1 MKVEIL
7 KKKVESILGIYID
20 SHVRFWEDSY
30 INGVK
35 DNPEKPRMPCVEWDK
50 ERVEYRWRPVIDPD
64 LGIIANWE
72 KGVIAKVNYKV
83 CDEFSCIIDL
93 EDDQLYYEGY
103 VPRFMSPEE
112 ENFGDYITMNIL
124 EDGTIQGWNSM
135 YLKKFIQTEIK
146 NKVLNEQL

>member
-7 KKKVESILGIYID
+7 KKKVEIILGIHID
-20 SHVRFWEDSY
+20 SHVRYWEDSY
-30 INGVK
+30 VNGVE
-35 DNPEKPRMPCVEWDK
+35 DNPEKPRMPCVEWDNDK
-50 ERVEYRWRPVIDPD
+50 IEYRWRPVIDPD
-64 LGIIANWE
+64 LGIITNWK
-72 KGVIAKVNYKV
+72 KGITAKVNYKV
-83 CDEFSCIIDL
+83 CDEFNCIIDL
-93 EDDQLYYEGY
+93 ENDQLCYEGY